1 MLVPSRRLAPDGRS
15 PEAGDIVLGW
25 LTRVAVVLAIAGV
38 ALFDAISVG
47 STKASVADDGTYAA
61 REASSTWDQTKDI
74 QATYETAVRVA
85 EEENADNKVPT
96 KGFTVDQDGTVH
108 LVVSR
113 TAPTLVLYRWGKT
126 ATWADV
132 SAHAEGRS
140 VG

>member
-1 MLVPSRRLAPDGRS
+1 MLVPSPRPTLSSDR
-15 PEAGDIVLGW
+15 GDIVLGW
-25 LTRVAVVLAIAGV
+25 LTRVTVVLAIAGV

-47 STKASVADDGTYAA
+47 STKASVADDGSYAA
-61 REASSTWDQTKDI
+61 REASATWDETKDI

-85 EEENADNKVPT
+85 EEENAENKVLT

-113 TAPTLVLYRWGKT
+113 TAQTLVLYRWGKT
-126 ATWADV
+126 AGWAKV
-132 SAHAEGRS
+132 SAHAQGRS